1 MNKAVELLYDEHE
14 IIMDAI
20 SVAKELRK
28 KIEQPELY
36 EQQVFAL
43 ISFFREYADKY
54 HHYKEEEILFPEMIK
69 ANELLESGVV
79 KEMLDNHEDFRV
91 LIAGIET
98 LTKEKKY
105 TSAQDTLAEYVE
117 ALTDHIAVENEEVFE
132 IATTLFSEKELENI
146 YFKFK
151 DIDYELGENNKEGLR
166 ERLNKIKKRNEVD
179 FITSDSK

>member
-1 MNKAVELLYDEHE
+1 
-14 IIMDAI
+14 
-20 SVAKELRK
+20 
-28 KIEQPELY
+28 
-36 EQQVFAL
+36 
-43 ISFFREYADKY
+43 
-54 HHYKEEEILFPEMIK
+54 MIK

-105 TSAQDTLAEYVE
+105 TSAQDKLAEYVE

-146 YFKFK
+146 YFRFK

-179 FITSDSK
+179 LTTSDTK